1 MSPAERGSRRR
12 PGGMQKHDSQSGRTV
27 DRLILEVRGRLDAV
41 LQELEEPAVD
51 WDVVQTILEGTAE
64 DVAAAT

>member
-1 MSPAERGSRRR
+1 
-12 PGGMQKHDSQSGRTV
+12 MQKHDSQSGRTV